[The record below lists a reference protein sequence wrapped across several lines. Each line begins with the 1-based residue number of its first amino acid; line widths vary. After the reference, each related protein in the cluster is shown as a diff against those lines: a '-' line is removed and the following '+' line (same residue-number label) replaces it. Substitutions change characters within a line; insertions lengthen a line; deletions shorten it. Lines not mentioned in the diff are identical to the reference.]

1 MANTLKV
8 KRSAVPGK
16 VPAVTDL
23 ELGELAIN
31 TYDGKLFLK
40 KDVNGTAQIVDVS
53 AGVTAQGLLDLIKLV
68 DGVGSGLDA
77 DLLDGLSGS
86 DYSRSAVNVDITSLQ
101 GITGGISTAQFLDF
115 STTNNVTPQRGRLWY
130 SPDDDTLNIGHD
142 SGIVQQVGQEFFYP
156 PCKNTS
162 GTSIPNGRLVMST
175 GSQGDKITIAAAI
188 TDGTIE
194 PDYIIGVTTHE
205 VTADSEFGMII
216 TDGVVRDINTSIWA
230 PGTILYPDP
239 QNPGALT
246 ATKPTAP
253 AIRTPIAIVLR
264 QHASTGRIYVRMSV
278 GSKLGG
284 SDSNVEF
291 GTLANNDLIV
301 YNGTLNRWENK
312 AQSTVAA
319 GTASK
324 LATARTL
331 TIGNTGKTFDGSA
344 NVSWTLGELGAV
356 VANTAITGA
365 TATKI
370 TYDSKG
376 LVTSG
381 TTLVAADIP
390 NLDTSKIT
398 TGTFTAARMPAF
410 TGDAT
415 STAGTS
421 SLTLANSG
429 VTAATYGGNNSI
441 PSIAVDAK
449 GRVTSASTITPS
461 GTWGISVSGSAAT
474 LTTGYT
480 IGMTGDVTWTS
491 ASFNGSGNVTG
502 VATLAS
508 VGTSGTYTKVTTDG
522 KGRVTSGT
530 TLSAS
535 DIPALDASKITSGT
549 IDAARLPSYVDDVLE
564 YTNLAAF
571 PATGEAGKIYIA
583 LDTNKTYRWSGS
595 AYVYITSGAVDS
607 VAGKTGVVV
616 LDTLTRGTGLTG
628 NNYNGSAASTW
639 AVSYGSTA
647 GTAVQGN
654 DTRVTADQA
663 AATASIRTLG
673 TGAQQAAAGNHT
685 HNYAGSASAGGAA
698 NSVANSLTLKF
709 GSGTTEGTNQYTF
722 NGTAAKTVDIRAGT
736 NVTLTEAAG
745 VVTINATDTNTT
757 YSAGNGIS
765 LTSTTFSVAGG
776 NGLVQETS
784 GLALGTPSTLTT
796 STTNAVTTTSHTHAV
811 TFPVTS
817 VNTKTGAITLTA
829 SDVGAAASSHTHS
842 YLPLSGGGLTGLLY
856 TAGNTAA
863 FNSANDTT
871 LSIRSSGASTAAA
884 MTFHRPGA
892 YAVNLGLDTDNVFKL
907 GGWSASTVKHSWDMS
922 GNYTAVGNITAYS
935 DVRLKTD
942 IHVISNALEKVGGLR
957 GVTYLRKDTAERQ
970 TGVIAQEVQAVLP
983 EAVRAIKGENDE
995 EVLSVAYGNMVGLL
1009 IEAIKEQQV
1018 QITEL
1023 KRRIS

>member
-1 MANTLKV
+1 M
-8 KRSAVPGK
+8 PGK

-53 AGVTAQGLLDLIKLV
+53 AGVTAQGVLDLIKLV
-68 DGVGSGLDA
+68 DGAGSGLDA

-86 DYSRSAVNVDITSLQ
+86 DYARSAVNVDITSLQ

-142 SGIVQQVGQEFFYP
+142 NGIVQQVGQEFFYP

-175 GSQGDKITIAAAI
+175 GSQGDKITIAPAV

-253 AIRTPIAIVLR
+253 AIRIPIAIVLR

-421 SLTLANSG
+421 RLTLANSG

-449 GRVTSASTITPS
+449 GRVTSASNIAPS
-461 GTWGISVSGSAAT
+461 GTWDISVSGSAAT
-474 LTTGYT
+474 LTTARN
-480 IGMTGDVTWTS
+480 INLSGDVTGTV
-491 ASFNGSGNVTG
+491 SFNGSQDV
-502 VATLAS
+502 S
-508 VGTSGTYTKVTTDG
+508 ITT
-522 KGRVTSGT
+522 
-530 TLSAS
+530 
-535 DIPALDASKITSGT
+535 T
-549 IDAARLPSYVDDVLE
+549 I
-564 YTNLAAF
+564 
-571 PATGEAGKIYIA
+571 
-583 LDTNKTYRWSGS
+583 
-595 AYVYITSGAVDS
+595 
-607 VAGKTGVVV
+607 
-616 LDTLTRGTGLTG
+616 
-628 NNYNGSAASTW
+628 
-639 AVSYGSTA
+639 
-647 GTAVQGN
+647 
-654 DTRVTADQA
+654 
-663 AATASIRTLG
+663 
-673 TGAQQAAAGNHT
+673 
-685 HNYAGSASAGGAA
+685 AA
-698 NSVANSLTLKF
+698 NSVVLGTDTTGNYVAGATAGSYILVTGTAGEGWSPTIAVDATSANTASKVVARDASGNFSAGTITATLSGNASTATKLAAARTLTIGATGKP
-709 GSGTTEGTNQYTF
+709 F
-722 NGTAAKTVDIRAGT
+722 NGSQDVSWTLAEIGAA
-736 NVTLTEAAG
+736 
-745 VVTINATDTNTT
+745 
-757 YSAGNGIS
+757 
-765 LTSTTFSVAGG
+765 
-776 NGLVQETS
+776 
-784 GLALGTPSTLTT
+784 
-796 STTNAVTTTSHTHAV
+796 TTN
-811 TFPVTS
+811 
-817 VNTKTGAITLTA
+817 
-829 SDVGAAASSHTHS
+829 HTHS
-842 YLPLSGGGLTGLLY
+842 YLPLSGGALTGVLQVTDGSAAIPAISFGTDTYVGIYKSAANTLAFT
-856 TAGNTAA
+856 TAGT
-863 FNSANDTT
+863 
-871 LSIRSSGASTAAA
+871 AA
-884 MTFHRPGA
+884 MTLNANGDLTVLRGT
-892 YAVNLGLDTDNVFKL
+892 V
-907 GGWSASTVKHSWDMS
+907 SAT
-922 GNYTAVGNITAYS
+922 S
-935 DVRLKTD
+935 DIRLKTD
-942 IHVISNALEKVGGLR
+942 LKKIENAVDKVSKLTGY
-957 GVTYLRKDTAERQ
+957 TYTRIDSGERHA
-970 TGVIAQEVQAVLP
+970 GVIAQDVLEVLP
-983 EAVRAIKGENDE
+983 EAVDSKGEYMA
-995 EVLSVAYGNMVGLL
+995 VAYGNMVALL
-1009 IEAIKEQQV
+1009 IEAIKEQQM

-1023 KRRIS
+1023 KRRIN

>member
-53 AGVTAQGLLDLIKLV
+53 AGVTAQGILDLIKLV
-68 DGVGSGLDA
+68 DGAGSGLDA

-86 DYSRSAVNVDITSLQ
+86 DYARSAVNVDITSLQ

-142 SGIVQQVGQEFFYP
+142 NGIVQQVGQEFFYP

-216 TDGVVRDINTSIWA
+216 TDGIVRDINTSIWA

-312 AQSTVAA
+312 AQSTIAA

-390 NLDTSKIT
+390 SLDASKIT
-398 TGTFTAARMPAF
+398 SGTFTSARMPAF

-474 LTTGYT
+474 LTTARN
-480 IGMTGDVTWTS
+480 ISLSGDVTGTV
-491 ASFNGSGNVTG
+491 SFNGSQDV
-502 VATLAS
+502 S
-508 VGTSGTYTKVTTDG
+508 ITT
-522 KGRVTSGT
+522 
-530 TLSAS
+530 
-535 DIPALDASKITSGT
+535 T
-549 IDAARLPSYVDDVLE
+549 I
-564 YTNLAAF
+564 
-571 PATGEAGKIYIA
+571 
-583 LDTNKTYRWSGS
+583 
-595 AYVYITSGAVDS
+595 
-607 VAGKTGVVV
+607 
-616 LDTLTRGTGLTG
+616 
-628 NNYNGSAASTW
+628 
-639 AVSYGSTA
+639 
-647 GTAVQGN
+647 
-654 DTRVTADQA
+654 
-663 AATASIRTLG
+663 
-673 TGAQQAAAGNHT
+673 
-685 HNYAGSASAGGAA
+685 AA
-698 NSVANSLTLKF
+698 NSVVLGTDTTGNYVAGATAGSYILVTGTAGEGWSPTIAVDATSANTASKVVARDASGNFSAGTITATALVIDGTLQDYATITTAATTQVALVTF
-709 GSGTTEGTNQYTF
+709 AAASYGSGEALIQATQ
-722 NGTAAKTVDIRAGT
+722 GTARQLTKILVAHDGTTAIATEYGVLLTNGSLFSVDVDI
-736 NVTLTEAAG
+736 
-745 VVTINATDTNTT
+745 
-757 YSAGNGIS
+757 SAGNVRVLITPTS
-765 LTSTTFSVAGG
+765 ATST
-776 NGLVQETS
+776 
-784 GLALGTPSTLTT
+784 
-796 STTNAVTTTSHTHAV
+796 
-811 TFPVTS
+811 
-817 VNTKTGAITLTA
+817 
-829 SDVGAAASSHTHS
+829 
-842 YLPLSGGGLTGLLY
+842 
-856 TAGNTAA
+856 
-863 FNSANDTT
+863 
-871 LSIRSSGASTAAA
+871 
-884 MTFHRPGA
+884 
-892 YAVNLGLDTDNVFKL
+892 VFK
-907 GGWSASTVKHSWDMS
+907 AS
-922 GNYTAVGNITAYS
+922 YT
-935 DVRLKTD
+935 
-942 IHVISNALEKVGGLR
+942 
-957 GVTYLRKDTAERQ
+957 
-970 TGVIAQEVQAVLP
+970 
-983 EAVRAIKGENDE
+983 
-995 EVLSVAYGNMVGLL
+995 L
-1009 IEAIKEQQV
+1009 IGA
-1018 QITEL
+1018 
-1023 KRRIS
+1023 